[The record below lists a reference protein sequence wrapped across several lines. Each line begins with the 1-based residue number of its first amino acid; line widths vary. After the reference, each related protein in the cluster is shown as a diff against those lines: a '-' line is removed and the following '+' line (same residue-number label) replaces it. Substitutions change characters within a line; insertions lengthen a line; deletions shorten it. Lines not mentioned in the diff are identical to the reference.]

1 MNRKILYS
9 ILLGSLLLLG
19 TSCLNYDDLIPEN
32 YNKILLLKETGVK
45 DITLYNTGED
55 GNYEFTILKA
65 GNNPMATAQA
75 EVKVLSEAELALHS
89 QSVGADYKL
98 LPSSVYELK
107 DGVLSFAESQQYLHR
122 NIVLKTS
129 LIDELLL
136 SDPSSN
142 YVLPVRLISTNDS
155 VNTEKD
161 LVILRPRVVT
171 PVVAYHVNSA
181 TLNVSGE
188 SSTYQLYL
196 ELPFVSL
203 WDFEVSVVVDPDAV
217 PAGYSLVPSN
227 LFTIENEG
235 KVQFKTGS
243 RLSEPLN
250 VKVDNSNLFGASFVI
265 PFKVTSTSM
274 AGFDFPSDHF
284 LLNTAFNKIQITE
297 EMLSTN
303 AQESYEGPI
312 ANLIDNNPA
321 SFFHTA
327 WSYAIADAH
336 YFQVKLPT
344 AISRVQFTY
353 QNRINANGKPQDFKI
368 LVSDNG
374 TNWTELTRIDTGL
387 PTDPGS
393 TYTSSVLNAAQP
405 FSYFRF
411 EVHRTNSGS
420 APTFFNMA
428 EFSMYGK

>member
-1 MNRKILYS
+1 
-9 ILLGSLLLLG
+9 
-19 TSCLNYDDLIPEN
+19 
-32 YNKILLLKETGVK
+32 
-45 DITLYNTGED
+45 
-55 GNYEFTILKA
+55 
-65 GNNPMATAQA
+65 
-75 EVKVLSEAELALHS
+75 
-89 QSVGADYKL
+89 
-98 LPSSVYELK
+98 
-107 DGVLSFAESQQYLHR
+107 
-122 NIVLKTS
+122 
-129 LIDELLL
+129 
-136 SDPSSN
+136 
-142 YVLPVRLISTNDS
+142 
-155 VNTEKD
+155 
-161 LVILRPRVVT
+161 
-171 PVVAYHVNSA
+171 
-181 TLNVSGE
+181 
-188 SSTYQLYL
+188 
-196 ELPFVSL
+196 
-203 WDFEVSVVVDPDAV
+203 
-217 PAGYSLVPSN
+217 
-227 LFTIENEG
+227 
-235 KVQFKTGS
+235 
-243 RLSEPLN
+243 
-250 VKVDNSNLFGASFVI
+250 
-265 PFKVTSTSM
+265 M

-303 AQESYEGPI
+303 AQEPYEGPI

-353 QNRINANGKPQDFKI
+353 QNRINTNGKPQDFKI

-428 EFSMYGK
+428 EFSMYGR